1 MAFTLQKFR
10 DLLGNPYAV
19 IGVCV
24 AVSVTAYFTLS
35 SHHPN
40 YPRKKRRMSSFPDLT
55 NNITIMA
62 KYLTPDLFSKLKDR
76 GTTKNYDIEQLIES
90 GLGSVGPSSLAGNPA
105 GLLAGDE
112 ECYDVFNELMDP
124 VIRELHEVDLKFRSD
139 INLNWEQIKG
149 GKLYGSNVLCCRLS
163 GRRNIEGY
171 RMVPASRATELLDV
185 SHPIVT
191 TLESIWGK

>member
-1 MAFTLQKFR
+1 MAFALQRFR

-62 KYLTPDLFSKLKDR
+62 KYLTPDVFSKLKDR

-90 GLGSVGPSSLAGNPA
+90 GLGSVGSSSLAGNPA

-124 VIRELHEVDLKFRSD
+124 VIRELHEVDQKFRSD

-149 GKLYGSNVLCCRLS
+149 GKLYESNVLCCRLS